1 MLADLQRDRSD
12 LVHSKGVSM
21 KHDHLGINP
30 LGSVSVIAEQ
40 VKRPIARPCIRVR
53 YAELMAELAQTYP
66 GHINFVADAHDLDDR
81 AEHITAVGKAFA
93 EYIMELID
101 DTAAKLNTG
110 IIDRD
115 AHFQILDTIS
125 DLSGQ
130 LSRIAQDLAEGS
142 EW

>member
-1 MLADLQRDRSD
+1 
-12 LVHSKGVSM
+12 M

-40 VKRPIARPCIRVR
+40 VKRPIARPNIRVH
-53 YAELMAELAQTYP
+53 YSNLMRDIASSP
-66 GHINFVADAHDLDDR
+66 PSVINFVADAHDLDDR

-110 IIDRD
+110 SIDRD
-115 AHFQILDTIS
+115 AHFAILDTIG

-142 EW
+142 DW

>member
-1 MLADLQRDRSD
+1 
-12 LVHSKGVSM
+12 M

-30 LGSVSVIAEQ
+30 MAPVEVIAEQ

-53 YAELMAELAQTYP
+53 YGELIAALVQTYP
-66 GHINFVADAHDLDDR
+66 GHIRFVADAHDLDDR

-93 EYIMELID
+93 QYVEELID

-110 IIDRD
+110 SIDRD

-130 LSRIAQDLAEGS
+130 MSRIAQDLAEGS
-142 EW
+142 DW

>member
-1 MLADLQRDRSD
+1 
-12 LVHSKGVSM
+12 M
-21 KHDHLGINP
+21 KHDHIGINP

-40 VKRPIARPCIRVR
+40 VKRPIARSDIRVR
-53 YAELMAELAQTYP
+53 YAHLMVALAQTP
-66 GHINFVADAHDLDDR
+66 PDNIFAVADARDLDDR
-81 AEHITAVGKAFA
+81 AEHITEVGKAFA
-93 EYIMELID
+93 QYVEELID

-110 IIDRD
+110 SIDRD

-130 LSRIAQDLAEGS
+130 LSRIAADMAEGS

>member
-1 MLADLQRDRSD
+1 
-12 LVHSKGVSM
+12 M
-21 KHDHLGINP
+21 KHDHLGVNGFAP
-30 LGSVSVIAEQ
+30 VATIAEQ
-40 VKRPIARPCIRVR
+40 IRRPITRPNIRVR
-53 YAELMAELAQTYP
+53 YAELIAALVQSQP
-66 GHINFVADAHDLDDR
+66 GHINFVADAHDLDMR
-81 AEHITAVGKAFA
+81 AEHVTAVGKAFA
-93 EYIMELID
+93 QYVEELID

-130 LSRIAQDLAEGS
+130 MSRISQDLAEGS

>member
-1 MLADLQRDRSD
+1 MT
-12 LVHSKGVSM
+12 K
-21 KHDHLGINP
+21 
-30 LGSVSVIAEQ
+30 AEQ
-40 VKRPIARPCIRVR
+40 IKRPIARPNIRVH
-53 YAELMAELAQTYP
+53 YAELIAALVQSQP
-66 GHINFVADAHDLDDR
+66 GQINFVADAHDLDDR

-93 EYIMELID
+93 QYVEALID

-110 IIDRD
+110 SIDRE

-130 LSRIAQDLAEGS
+130 MSRIAADMAEGS